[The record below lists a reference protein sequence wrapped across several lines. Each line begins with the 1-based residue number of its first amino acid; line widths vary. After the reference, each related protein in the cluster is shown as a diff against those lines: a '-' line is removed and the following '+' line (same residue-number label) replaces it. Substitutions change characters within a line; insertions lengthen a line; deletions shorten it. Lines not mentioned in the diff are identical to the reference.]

1 MGLPTANAVAS
12 GTQIASAARIISG
25 HGHGA
30 GFGRTNS
37 ASQSGTTAARI
48 AAARV
53 LIRARLRSSLIAA
66 HLLAVNFLPNGA
78 W

>member
-1 MGLPTANAVAS
+1 VT
-12 GTQIASAARIISG
+12 
-25 HGHGA
+25 
-30 GFGRTNS
+30 RT
-37 ASQSGTTAARI
+37 

-66 HLLAVNFLPNGA
+66 HLLAVDFLLNGS